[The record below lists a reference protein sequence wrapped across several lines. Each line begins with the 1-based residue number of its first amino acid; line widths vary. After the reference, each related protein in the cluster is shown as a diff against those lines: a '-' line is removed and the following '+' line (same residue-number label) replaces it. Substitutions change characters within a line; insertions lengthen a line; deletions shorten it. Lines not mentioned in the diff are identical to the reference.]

1 MSPKSGRRT
10 VHIADEFPALPVVVM
25 SLLVVLLTGCCHYPK
40 GHVSKHAASVVQ
52 PANVTIVAYGDT
64 RTGPWGLGDNAKQ
77 AIHGKV
83 VTDILENDR
92 PINAVIFTGDA
103 VMTNFFL
110 WKKAYWKCFLSQSN
124 RFGVEGI
131 PFYPSLGNH
140 EVLSPI
146 VPVMRVAPPAESTV
160 MQHHTP
166 EELERRLAE
175 AYDLGEEPTPAPEP
189 GRQVPTSAQQVDP
202 SSKQGQILLKQ
213 WEREISKGDIASA
226 NKFGQFE
233 HNLQLHFYEGLD
245 NDERC
250 QADAKTFNDDYL
262 VQAKYEYLRPLLQG
276 RSYYTQVVENDGIRV
291 KLIALDTNCLDSQ
304 KQEEFFA
311 KEVQSFDG
319 PIIVFGH
326 HPPVDYAAN
335 VGWPWDKVPGWG
347 KNNND
352 PLKSYFTN
360 SEGRKIVLWV
370 FGHVHDYQR
379 RGPTGGAK
387 EAAAPTLLIA
397 GGGGASLDSS
407 AAAFQ
412 WQPIT
417 WSQPLQTSAYS
428 QVRIVVTNT
437 NILVET
443 RGAPNKTSAFEVIDS
458 FSIPLSHDPVK

>member
-1 MSPKSGRRT
+1 MHTTG
-10 VHIADEFPALPVVVM
+10 ELPALRLITMFLFVF
-25 SLLVVLLTGCCHYPK
+25 SLTGCCHYPK
-40 GHVSKHAASVVQ
+40 GHVSKQVASVVQ

-77 AIHGKV
+77 AIHGRV
-83 VTDILENDR
+83 VADILENDR

-110 WKKAYWKCFLSQSN
+110 WKKGYWKCFLSQSN
-124 RFGVEGI
+124 RFGAEGI

-146 VPVMRVAPPAESTV
+146 VPVMRVAPPAQSTV
-160 MQHHTP
+160 LRRQTP
-166 EELERRLAE
+166 QELERRLAE
-175 AYDLGEEPTPAPEP
+175 AYDLGEEPTPAPQP
-189 GRQVPTSAQQVDP
+189 GQPVPTSATQIDP
-202 SSKQGQILLKQ
+202 SSPQGQRLLKH
-213 WEREISKGDIASA
+213 WEQGISKGDIASA
-226 NKFGQFE
+226 NQFGQFE
-233 HNLQLHFYEGLD
+233 HNLQLHFYEDLD
-245 NDERC
+245 KDERC
-250 QADAKTFNDDYL
+250 LADAKTFNDDYL

-276 RSYYTQVVENDGIRV
+276 RSYYAQVVENNGIRV

-304 KQEEFFA
+304 KQGEFFA
-311 KEVQSFDG
+311 KAVQTFDG

-347 KNNND
+347 KNDND

-379 RGPTGGAK
+379 RSPTGGAK
-387 EAAAPTLLIA
+387 EGAAPTLLVA

-412 WQPIT
+412 WQPMT
-417 WSQPLQTSAYS
+417 WPQPLQRSAYS
-428 QVRIVVTNT
+428 QIKIVVTST
-437 NILVET
+437 NILVEA
-443 RGAPNKTSAFEVIDS
+443 RGAPDKTSAFQVIDS
-458 FSIPLSHDPVK
+458 FSIPLSPNSVK